1 MPIDLVTPLKELQAR
16 AQANASALE
25 PDNQWFGGYLFA
37 LHHAIELAEVQQLRL
52 DLQLTSTTTS

>member
-52 DLQLTSTTTS
+52 DLQLT

>member
-25 PDNQWFGGYLFA
+25 PDNQWLNGYLFA
-37 LHHAIELAEVQQLRL
+37 LRHAIELAEVQQLRL